1 MTVRR
6 IAALSAAALA
16 CMLGAADATRTVR
29 IPSHISIKSHELR
42 FSGRVTSSNAACR
55 QGRHVSLYRRRST
68 GGRDRVGVF
77 VTGASGKWHITV
89 SGTAGVSMA
98 QFYAKVRRRSE
109 GTAGTTFVCKSADS
123 ATIRPQ
129 P

>member
-42 FSGRVTSSNAACR
+42 FSGRVTSPNAACR
-55 QGRHVSLYRRRST
+55 QGRHVSLYRRIA

-89 SGTAGVSMA
+89 SGTAGVSMG